1 MATYLQVLD
10 YKFNIRYSR
19 LGDVMWFCMGLAKN
33 VFSKDMDLFFQLK
46 FLVNSLQVRI
56 SKEKHFSHGYANV
69 PALQA

>member
-46 FLVNSLQVRI
+46 FLVNSVQVRI
-56 SKEKHFSHGYANV
+56 SKEKHFSHELVGV
-69 PALQA
+69 KH